1 MFALCVPSG
10 RTVSFDPRRVY
21 VDTNVFIEF
30 VERQGEVSEALARLF
45 GEASQGSLSAVT
57 SDLTLAEILVKP
69 KRERDDTLART
80 YIDLLVLSRLVSL
93 IPVSRD
99 ILLETADY
107 RANTRQQ
114 DVPGADRRNFL
125 PDAIH
130 VVTAIRAG
138 CGTFLARDARIR
150 LPSEIRRLSPDA
162 PSLTRFLAET
172 P

>member
-1 MFALCVPSG
+1 MPNG
-10 RTVSFDPRRVY
+10 RTVRFDPRRIY
-21 VDTNVFIEF
+21 VDTNAF
-30 VERQGEVSEALARLF
+30 VAAFETVGDDAQVMKALIR
-45 GEASQGSLSAVT
+45 EASQGRFALVT
-57 SDLTLAEILVKP
+57 SELTLAEVLVGAKMKKNDP
-69 KRERDDTLART
+69 VLVRAYKDLFFVSGT
-80 YIDLLVLSRLVSL
+80 IDLL
-93 IPVSRD
+93 PVSRD

-114 DVPGADRRNFL
+114 DVPGADRRNFR

-150 LPSEIRRLSPDA
+150 LPTEIRRLSPDA